1 MLTDLYAVLLQ
12 HKHTQ
17 TIQVA
22 PLLEKVV
29 AALLDPV
36 AAAGSEASLQR
47 GFEESREAMIK
58 RYTSFEVSRPLLSS
72 STAS

>member
-1 MLTDLYAVLLQ
+1 MQ
-12 HKHTQ
+12 HCNIAIQ
-17 TIQVA
+17 QVA

-47 GFEESREAMIK
+47 GFDESREAMIK
-58 RYTSFEVSRPLLSS
+58 RYTSFEV
-72 STAS
+72 TH